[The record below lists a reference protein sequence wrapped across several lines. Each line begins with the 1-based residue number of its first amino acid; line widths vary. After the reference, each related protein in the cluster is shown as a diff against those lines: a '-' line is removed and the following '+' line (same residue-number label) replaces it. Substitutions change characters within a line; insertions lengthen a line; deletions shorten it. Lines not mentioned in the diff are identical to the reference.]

1 MTQQLFIIDK
11 VELHLPG
18 RDCYWKL
25 EQDSVGDQSK
35 SIVIKILVHLPWWGQ
50 DTMGQTLGSCD
61 VQVLGD
67 RKGRH
72 MGQVAYIDILYLM

>member
-18 RDCYWKL
+18 HDCYWKL
-25 EQDSVGDQSK
+25 EQDSAGDQFK
-35 SIVIKILVHLPWWGQ
+35 STVIKILVHLLWWGQ
-50 DTMGQTLGSCD
+50 DTIGQTLGSCD
-61 VQVLGD
+61 VQVHGD

-72 MGQVAYIDILYLM
+72 VGQVTHTDILSLM

>member
-61 VQVLGD
+61 VQVHVD
-67 RKGRH
+67 RNGRH
-72 MGQVAYIDILYLM
+72 MGQVVYIDILYLI